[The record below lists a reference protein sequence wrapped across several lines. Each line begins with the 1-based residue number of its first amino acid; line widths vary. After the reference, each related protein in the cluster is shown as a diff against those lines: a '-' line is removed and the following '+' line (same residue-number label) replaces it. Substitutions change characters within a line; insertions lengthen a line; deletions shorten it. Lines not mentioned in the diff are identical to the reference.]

1 MGALNRELRRGR
13 GERGGGLRRRG
24 GGSGGAKRRKGGG
37 ELWDNGQGTA
47 DEVRT
52 PLTTL
57 LERMTSEY
65 RTPSHSAGGR
75 SVAREGME
83 GGSGG
88 GAWHGGMG
96 VGGGGW
102 EGEGAKLVSKEEI
115 CNKWRVDPTVAC
127 IGLM

>member
-1 MGALNRELRRGR
+1 ME
-13 GERGGGLRRRG
+13 GGG
-24 GGSGGAKRRKGGG
+24 
-37 ELWDNGQGTA
+37 LWDNGQGTA

-88 GAWHGGMG
+88 GGLAWGYGRGGW
-96 VGGGGW
+96 GGGRGR
-102 EGEGAKLVSKEEI
+102 ERS
-115 CNKWRVDPTVAC
+115 
-127 IGLM
+127 